1 VRNTHRLASDFSERN
16 HEFPLNSSNPRPPYT
31 QARKSKKPCP
41 SPFSFCA
48 PSREAK
54 NAQRNQRLNPAAMAK
69 LKTNT
74 IIEEIKRKHLAL
86 RLAGP
91 PRRLQF
97 PADCRGFGRKPA
109 ARLKLV

>member
-1 VRNTHRLASDFSERN
+1 
-16 HEFPLNSSNPRPPYT
+16 
-31 QARKSKKPCP
+31 
-41 SPFSFCA
+41 
-48 PSREAK
+48 
-54 NAQRNQRLNPAAMAK
+54 MAE
-69 LKTNT
+69 LKINT